1 MDRFEVFCETLYPGE
16 TGLLKEL
23 ETYAY
28 ENDVPIIRPA
38 ARRYLRWLLSTVR
51 PESILELGTAIG
63 FSAILMAEALPDV
76 SIVTMENYEKRIPI
90 ARENIERAGLSDR
103 ITLLEGD
110 AAELL
115 KNMGDGSGGRV
126 PHGGFDL
133 VFIDAAKAQY
143 ETYLELMKPLLHT
156 GTVIVCDNVLAQ
168 DSGSILDS
176 HYAIERRDRTIHD
189 RMRQFLKTVTSDPAY
204 VTDLSAAGD
213 GMFTITVGRDTG
225 V

>member
-23 ETYAY
+23 EAYAY

-38 ARRYLRWLLSTVR
+38 ARRYLRWLLMTVR
-51 PESILELGTAIG
+51 PKRILELGAAIG
-63 FSAILMAEALPDV
+63 FSAILMAEALLDV
-76 SIVTMENYEKRIPI
+76 QIITMENYEKRIPI
-90 ARENIERAGLSDR
+90 ARKNIRRAGLSER

-115 KNMGDGSGGRV
+115 KDMEDDD
-126 PHGGFDL
+126 FDF

-143 ETYLELMKPLLHT
+143 ETYMTLLQPLIRP
-156 GTVIVCDNVLAQ
+156 GTVLVCDNVLAQ

-189 RMRQFLKTVTSDPAY
+189 RMRHFLKSVTGDERY
-204 VTDLSAAGD
+204 VTDLSMVGD
-213 GMFTITVGRDTG
+213 GMLTITVL
-225 V
+225 